1 MLNKKLSVSKF
12 LSWFGWVVI
21 NALGG
26 ALGVLVCA
34 GIGIKNLDND
44 SAITRFALITAIS
57 VSTCQAI
64 FIQKEY
70 VSKQKTAIISQW
82 IVISSFCSALMIRVA
97 PIITFIGILG
107 FISILPL
114 LGSLKDRDNLFY
126 GLVFLFFG
134 LISGVITGFAQHF
147 LLPGTVGESK
157 RRWILYSGIGGGL
170 GLGIGA
176 VVVSI
181 LFKEPIIRLSGSSST
196 VQSLGMYGMTVF
208 STIGG
213 IINGA
218 VTGIEIVRLFGK

>member
-1 MLNKKLSVSKF
+1 MLNNKLSSNKF
-12 LSWFGWVVI
+12 SLWLGWVVV

-26 ALGVLVCA
+26 ALGVIACA

-64 FIQKEY
+64 FLQKEY
-70 VSKQKTAIISQW
+70 VHKQKTAIISRW
-82 IVISSFCSALMIRVA
+82 IVISSFSSALMIRVA

-107 FISILPL
+107 FIYVLAL
-114 LGSLKDRDNLFY
+114 LDSLKYGEDLFY
-126 GLVFLFFG
+126 GLIFLFFG
-134 LISGVITGFAQHF
+134 LVSGVITGFAQHF

-157 RRWILYSGIGGGL
+157 RQWILYSGIGGGL

-218 VTGIEIVRLFGK
+218 VTGIEIVRLFGE